1 MSIVILQW
9 YIDDRNALKAA
20 IERICP
26 QLLPHTTIEG
36 DFDDKIRNIIKCKGA
51 EKRKNQMKKVIIVT
65 GTVLLTTSGKRVLKK
80 LRAWNSYATIILLSG
95 MNDLKKDKRI
105 NMFFEKKKSQPE
117 IFDKIATLLKEKYEV
132 WNFQK
137 RK

>member
-51 EKRKNQMKKVIIVT
+51 EKRKDQMKKVIIVT

>member
-132 WNFQK
+132 
-137 RK
+137 